1 MKKITALTLAALLA
15 LSLSG
20 CGSSSADST
29 APQSDSG
36 TSEENSSSSSEET
49 TEATESDAGVAGV
62 GDTLVDSENISIT
75 LVSVKTT
82 KKGLLGSKPDND
94 YYVVAKFE
102 LVNNTEEEVTISS
115 LLGFSL
121 DGESGL
127 GYDIAI
133 FAETDG
139 NLDGS
144 IRPGRKMLGEVAFD
158 AAKEELYYLVVKTSL
173 FSDGVEFQISSK
185 DL

>member
-1 MKKITALTLAALLA
+1 MLT
-15 LSLSG
+15 LSG
-20 CGSSSADST
+20 CSSSADSS
-29 APQSDSG
+29 APESATES
-36 TSEENSSSSSEET
+36 SEESSSTGSEET
-49 TEATESDAGVAGV
+49 TEEAEAEAPSRAGV
-62 GDTLVDSENISIT
+62 GDTLVDSDNISIT

-94 YYVVAKFE
+94 YYIVAKFE

-144 IRPGRKMLGEVAFD
+144 IRPGRKMLGEIAFD